1 MRSKFDE
8 QLELLHKEL
17 IEMGALCENAIA
29 MAAKALSEGNTKMAA
44 KVPELSTEIDR
55 K

>member
-17 IEMGALCENAIA
+17 IEMGVLCENAIA
-29 MAAKALSEGNTKMAA
+29 MALKFLTKRYHKLRIAF
-44 KVPELSTEIDR
+44 
-55 K
+55 

>member
-44 KVPELSTEIDR
+44 KVPE
-55 K
+55 